1 MKWAWLWK
9 LTGGRPM
16 RFIRDEFYDHI
27 VDRDVNSY
35 MDKHGRYWF
44 AFSPWSWNRL
54 RMRGEQI
61 LATLHREDQNWEDQ
75 NWDELDSPSTM
86 RSKLFRKREIG
97 KPTAAQIRVVMS
109 KHMDELDA
117 AIRSAVSSGD
127 EH

>member
-1 MKWAWLWK
+1 MKWLLLWQ

-27 VDRDVNSY
+27 VGRDVNSY
-35 MDKHGRYWF
+35 MDKFGRYWF

-61 LATLHREDQNWEDQ
+61 LAALHKEDQDFET
-75 NWDELDSPSTM
+75 LDSPSTM
-86 RSKLFRKREIG
+86 RSKLFGKREIG
-97 KPTAAQIRVVMS
+97 RPTARQTKAMVLKAMA
-109 KHMDELDA
+109 ELDA
-117 AIRSAVSSGD
+117 TVHPSVSSGD